1 MTYHTRSSRPL
12 PRSSDEARA
21 AKQHLL
27 DGLLAAGAA
36 LSSADAALTV
46 ELNCWH
52 DYRACGCWT
61 TPEGAGDMDHDDM
74 SRQLT
79 AWRKELE
86 EYYAAVAEADP
97 LRPSA
102 T

>member
-1 MTYHTRSSRPL
+1 
-12 PRSSDEARA
+12 
-21 AKQHLL
+21 
-27 DGLLAAGAA
+27 
-36 LSSADAALTV
+36 
-46 ELNCWH
+46 
-52 DYRACGCWT
+52 
-61 TPEGAGDMDHDDM
+61 MDHDDM